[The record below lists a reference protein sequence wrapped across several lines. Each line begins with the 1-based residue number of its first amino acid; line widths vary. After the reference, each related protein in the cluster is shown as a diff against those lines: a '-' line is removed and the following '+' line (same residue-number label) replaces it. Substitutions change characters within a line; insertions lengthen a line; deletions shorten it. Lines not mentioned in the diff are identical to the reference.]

1 MAVVALVLAAGG
13 SLNSP
18 GAEASVGPQTR
29 YSAGDPRI
37 PLVLESTRM

>member
-1 MAVVALVLAAGG
+1 MLAAGG